1 MHEIL
6 CIHFGPWTFLDRS
19 IVTIPNRG
27 GSRMNNDWF
36 PKQTKKFGHA
46 LRGIFLDCTCNSRK
60 SPFLCLRLI
69 SIKLW
74 KPVWIRPSPTKKF
87 VEVQEF
93 TLVECISVHVLTLIR
108 ACSLRKVQL
117 PIFFYCENTGDMCC
131 GIDITKVTR
140 FLQCICA
147 FTLQD
152 AQGIILERELDTGNY

>member
-1 MHEIL
+1 MTLIWAVDLHVQSLCSIYLCGILTLAGSVRNPLSSLTPLLMHEIL

-93 TLVECISVHVLTLIR
+93 TLVECISVHVLTLMR
-108 ACSLRKVQL
+108 ACSLRKV
-117 PIFFYCENTGDMCC
+117 
-131 GIDITKVTR
+131 
-140 FLQCICA
+140 
-147 FTLQD
+147 
-152 AQGIILERELDTGNY
+152 